1 VRAFSCIAVSLALAA
16 LAAWPGVGRQGA
28 FFLLLLAVVTLMMSH
43 RVPDFAAGLALVA
56 AWLLLGVATPAEAL
70 SGFASKEWLFVVSI
84 YGLAAATASSG
95 VLFRVGLLLARRLP
109 AGLLAQSATLLLT
122 GLALTPLVPSSTGRA
137 ALTSPLALAVAEALR
152 LPERGRASALLGL
165 GAWVG
170 AGPLMFMFLNG
181 SGTCLLAWGLLPEA
195 SRLHFT
201 WINWLVAAA
210 PLGVFVSLGALGLL
224 FLLFRPEGV
233 AAPSHERISLQVAIL
248 GRPAARELATI
259 AILILTVAG
268 WIASPWLGLDLS
280 LIALLGLLATVAA
293 RSLDLRAF
301 QTLDWNFLVFFGVV
315 LTIGRLATSQGLD
328 RAAGGA
334 ITALLGAAEPGPLL
348 FVVAVGLLS
357 AVLRLVVDQQLAVLL
372 GSMTLIPVAPR
383 LGLDPWVVVVALLA
397 TSVAW
402 FLPSQT
408 PSYLVAQSASE
419 GRLFSHAQARRFA
432 VAYAGLTLAGLALSI
447 PYWRFLR
454 LVKQP

>member
-1 VRAFSCIAVSLALAA
+1 MAEPVAPDERGSSRAGGAPSDGDETGAEELLTRVPLFEGLGRVELARLAA
-16 LAAWPGVGRQGA
+16 QLDLVEVDDGRVVVRQGEPGDTLYVVA
-28 FFLLLLAVVTLMMSH
+28 GGSFGVFAASSGEESEVRLATLSAGDVFGEMALFTEVTLMMSH

-201 WINWLVAAA
+201 
-210 PLGVFVSLGALGLL
+210 
-224 FLLFRPEGV
+224 
-233 AAPSHERISLQVAIL
+233 
-248 GRPAARELATI
+248 
-259 AILILTVAG
+259 
-268 WIASPWLGLDLS
+268 
-280 LIALLGLLATVAA
+280 
-293 RSLDLRAF
+293 
-301 QTLDWNFLVFFGVV
+301 
-315 LTIGRLATSQGLD
+315 
-328 RAAGGA
+328 
-334 ITALLGAAEPGPLL
+334 
-348 FVVAVGLLS
+348 
-357 AVLRLVVDQQLAVLL
+357 
-372 GSMTLIPVAPR
+372 
-383 LGLDPWVVVVALLA
+383 
-397 TSVAW
+397 
-402 FLPSQT
+402 
-408 PSYLVAQSASE
+408 
-419 GRLFSHAQARRFA
+419 
-432 VAYAGLTLAGLALSI
+432 I